1 LRITNYEVIRK
12 NLKRKMI
19 SGIILASGF
28 SKRMKTDKLLM
39 PIKSVPLVKRVVNA
53 ASASLLDE
61 IILIYRNDKI
71 LRLVNDKIK
80 TVYNNLAY
88 LGQSAAIKKGIN
100 ASDKKTE
107 AYLFMVADQPFIDEI
122 TINKIIAMYKKNL
135 KSIIVPLYGFQK
147 GNPVLFPSLFKKDL
161 LEIKGDIGGRV
172 IINKYRDK
180 TKYIKIDNNHIGID
194 IDAEKD
200 LEQI

>member
-1 LRITNYEVIRK
+1 MSYNRIIVDAMGGDY
-12 NLKRKMI
+12 
-19 SGIILASGF
+19 AP
-28 SKRMKTDKLLM
+28 RMAVQGAVQAATELGVD
-39 PIKSVPLVKRVVNA
+39 ITLV
-53 ASASLLDE
+53 
-61 IILIYRNDKI
+61 
-71 LRLVNDKIK
+71 
-80 TVYNNLAY
+80 
-88 LGQSAAIKKGIN
+88 GQSAAIKKGIN

-107 AYLFMVADQPFIDEI
+107 VYLFMVADQPFIDEI